1 MLRRIRPWLRET
13 HGPQF
18 ELVRH
23 FLAQQFAYELFSSD
37 QVRRL
42 VITVLAALGCAGPVI
57 IRLYLPKYS
66 YLQSLPS
73 PGLYQSA
80 VIADRLFFISLSMI
94 CVGLLSA
101 FQWQNLFPNRQ
112 DYLTLK
118 PLPVRLY
125 QVFVARFAAAAVV
138 FVVVAGDVNLATS
151 VLFPFIASGKW
162 QVPPFGVS
170 YVFAHA
176 GATLGAGLFVFLAM
190 VAVQGIGL
198 TLLSPRAFDR
208 ASVLIQAILFTSF
221 AAAVPYVFDM
231 PNRHRMIGSKPYWLV
246 FFPPAWFL
254 GLYQRLLG
262 THDAYFLHLSHVA
275 VLGLW
280 TTFAIALASYLV
292 SYRRHA
298 IRILEQSPP
307 KRRWDIYRVIAGVI
321 PERLARNSHERA
333 IFDFVGRTLQRSRH
347 HRLVLGLAVGVA
359 LLLSVQSVGP
369 AVESQF
375 RSAQLSTSW
384 QIEPVL
390 VLPLVIG
397 AVLISALCYVFQ
409 LPSELRANWVF
420 RMAEN
425 SGRRE
430 LLDGV
435 EGVLIV
441 YGIMPAIL
449 LALPLAALAMGWSAA
464 VAHSALMTVLLLLLL
479 EMRLREW
486 HKVPFTCS
494 YVPGRRNIW
503 QIAGAYLVLFGI
515 VIPVI
520 GFFEMQMLRW
530 FLLVLAAAPL
540 TVVYIA
546 LRSARRQQWASVPLL
561 FDESEEAL
569 IMGIR
574 LS

>member
-1 MLRRIRPWLRET
+1 MQRIRRWLQET
-13 HGPQF
+13 HGVQF

-23 FLAQQFAYELFSSD
+23 FLAQQFSYELLSSD

-42 VITVLAALGCAGPVI
+42 VITVLAALACAGPLI
-57 IRLYLPKYS
+57 IRLYLPKYA
-66 YLQSLPS
+66 YLQSLPT
-73 PGLYQSA
+73 PDLYQAA
-80 VIADRLFFISLSMI
+80 VLADRLFFISLSMI

-125 QVFVARFAAAAVV
+125 QVFVARFAAAAVI

-151 VLFPFIASGKW
+151 VLFPFLTSGKW
-162 QVPPFGVS
+162 QVPPLDVQ

-176 GATLGAGLFVFLAM
+176 AATLGAGLFVFLAM
-190 VAVQGIGL
+190 VAVQGAGL

-208 ASVLIQAILFTSF
+208 ASVLIQAFLFTSF

-231 PNRHRMIGSKPYWLV
+231 PNWHVMIGSRPHWLM

-262 THDAYFLHLSHVA
+262 TQDEYFLRLSRLA
-275 VLGLW
+275 GFGLW
-280 TTFAIALASYLV
+280 TAFAVALASYLI

-298 IRILEQSPP
+298 IRILEQSLP
-307 KRRWDIYRVIAGVI
+307 KTRGRAFEGIAGLI
-321 PERLARNSHERA
+321 PEARVGSSYQRA
-333 IFDFVGRTLQRSRH
+333 IFDFVGRTLQRSRQ
-347 HRLVLGLAVGVA
+347 HRVVLGLAVGVA
-359 LLLSVQSVGP
+359 VVLSVQSVGP
-369 AVESQF
+369 AVLAEF
-375 RSAQLSTSW
+375 RSGQLPTGW

-425 SGRRE
+425 RGRRE

-435 EGVLIV
+435 ERVLIV
-441 YGIMPAIL
+441 CGVMPAIL
-449 LALPLAALAMGWSAA
+449 LALPIAALAMGWAA
-464 VAHSALMTVLLLLLL
+464 ALAHSALMAVLLLLLL

-486 HKVPFTCS
+486 HKIPFTCS

-503 QIAGAYLVLFGI
+503 QLIGSYLFLFGI
-515 VIPVI
+515 LIPVI

-530 FLLVLAAAPL
+530 FLLGLAAAPL
-540 TVVYIA
+540 LVGYIA
-546 LRSARRQQWASVPLL
+546 LRSARRQQWAIVPLL
-561 FDESEEAL
+561 FDESEEAVIL
-569 IMGIR
+569 GMR